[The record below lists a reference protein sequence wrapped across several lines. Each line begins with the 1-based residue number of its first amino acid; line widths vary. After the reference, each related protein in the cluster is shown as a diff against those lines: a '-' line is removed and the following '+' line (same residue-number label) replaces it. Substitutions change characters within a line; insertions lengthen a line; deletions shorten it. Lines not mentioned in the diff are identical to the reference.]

1 MAKVVGNINFVITSP
16 LITVSVKL
24 MVPFFEVGTSFGVG
38 TNFEVGTSIEVGTSF
53 EVGNIF
59 KVSTSF

>member
-38 TNFEVGTSIEVGTSF
+38 TNFEVGTSIEVG
-53 EVGNIF
+53 NIF